1 PSQGVECVH
10 GCLSSNRAG
19 AGLHRRAGAHARR
32 HRDALHSSSAGRAA
46 TRAEAARCERGQ
58 ARSALPVPR
67 RRCRSEANR
76 RSRRSEANMT
86 FLAPESDET
95 RRFEY
100 SQRRVATTDRD
111 TLVVLEWAVE
121 KARENLRRVYRM
133 RADEECG

>member
-1 PSQGVECVH
+1 
-10 GCLSSNRAG
+10 
-19 AGLHRRAGAHARR
+19 
-32 HRDALHSSSAGRAA
+32 
-46 TRAEAARCERGQ
+46 
-58 ARSALPVPR
+58 
-67 RRCRSEANR
+67 
-76 RSRRSEANMT
+76 MT

-133 RADEECG
+133 RADEECGPGTVEEAENWPELCGRALHAGSC